1 MYFYFTV
8 HPDVTS
14 HCSFF
19 HSFVPTTQTIK
30 GVSTHTET
38 AVCSCS
44 AARLQTRGR
53 AVTRFRGGDDS
64 PHSFFHTC
72 VTCSMFVTKCQFMER
87 REPWPRGPRG
97 APCLRS
103 AGGGSLLSHQ
113 LINNTNILE
122 QKSYCTFQTLSTSSF
137 LLIHAAKNCCSL
149 FISSKI
155 GAFVVGNKSAS
166 LNVSTFPLLDTG
178 TVPTFF
184 TTQTFVL
191 VCDERA
197 FIYAVIGNLSLD
209 SFTSLAALRGNVP
222 ALI

>member
-1 MYFYFTV
+1 MFIF
-8 HPDVTS
+8 
-14 HCSFF
+14 
-19 HSFVPTTQTIK
+19 
-30 GVSTHTET
+30 
-38 AVCSCS
+38 SCS
-44 AARLQTRGR
+44 AADTWTRGDKI
-53 AVTRFRGGDDS
+53 RGGDDS
-64 PHSFFHTC
+64 PHSFFHKC

-87 REPWPRGPRG
+87 REPRPRGPRG

-103 AGGGSLLSHQ
+103 AVGGSLLSHQ
-113 LINNTNILE
+113 LINNTNILK

-137 LLIHAAKNCCSL
+137 LLIHAAKNCCSW

-184 TTQTFVL
+184 TSQTFVL

-197 FIYAVIGNLSLD
+197 FIYGVIGNLSLD

>member
-1 MYFYFTV
+1 M
-8 HPDVTS
+8 TS

-19 HSFVPTTQTIK
+19 HTFVPTTQTIK

-38 AVCSCS
+38 VVCS

-64 PHSFFHTC
+64 PHSSFHTC
-72 VTCSMFVTKCQFMER
+72 VTCSMFVTKCPFMER
-87 REPWPRGPRG
+87 REPRGPRG

-103 AGGGSLLSHQ
+103 AVGGSLLSHQ

-178 TVPTFF
+178 TVPAFF
-184 TTQTFVL
+184 TSQTFVL

>member
-1 MYFYFTV
+1 M
-8 HPDVTS
+8 TS

-19 HSFVPTTQTIK
+19 HNFVPTTQTIK

-38 AVCSCS
+38 VVCS

-72 VTCSMFVTKCQFMER
+72 VTCSMFVTKYPFMER
-87 REPWPRGPRG
+87 REPRGPRG

-103 AGGGSLLSHQ
+103 AVGGSLLSHQ

-155 GAFVVGNKSAS
+155 GAFVVRNKSAS
-166 LNVSTFPLLDTG
+166 LNMSTFPLLDTG
-178 TVPTFF
+178 TVPAFF
-184 TTQTFVL
+184 TSQTFVL

>member
-1 MYFYFTV
+1 M
-8 HPDVTS
+8 
-14 HCSFF
+14 
-19 HSFVPTTQTIK
+19 
-30 GVSTHTET
+30 
-38 AVCSCS
+38 CS

-72 VTCSMFVTKCQFMER
+72 VTCSMFVTKCPFMER
-87 REPWPRGPRG
+87 RG

-103 AGGGSLLSHQ
+103 AVGGSLLSHQ

-178 TVPTFF
+178 TVPAFF
-184 TTQTFVL
+184 TSQTFVL
-191 VCDERA
+191 VCDERD

>member
-1 MYFYFTV
+1 M
-8 HPDVTS
+8 TS

-19 HSFVPTTQTIK
+19 HNFVPTTQTIK

-38 AVCSCS
+38 VVCSCS

-72 VTCSMFVTKCQFMER
+72 VTCSMFVTKCPFMER
-87 REPWPRGPRG
+87 REPRGPRG

-103 AGGGSLLSHQ
+103 AVGGSLLSHQ

-166 LNVSTFPLLDTG
+166 LNMSTFPLLDTG
-178 TVPTFF
+178 TVPAFF
-184 TTQTFVL
+184 TSQTFVL

>member
-1 MYFYFTV
+1 M
-8 HPDVTS
+8 
-14 HCSFF
+14 
-19 HSFVPTTQTIK
+19 
-30 GVSTHTET
+30 
-38 AVCSCS
+38 CS

-72 VTCSMFVTKCQFMER
+72 VTCSMFVTKCPFMER
-87 REPWPRGPRG
+87 REPRGPRG

-103 AGGGSLLSHQ
+103 AVGGSLLSHQ

-178 TVPTFF
+178 TVPAFF
-184 TTQTFVL
+184 TSQTFVL
-191 VCDERA
+191 VCHERA

>member
-1 MYFYFTV
+1 M
-8 HPDVTS
+8 TS

-19 HSFVPTTQTIK
+19 HNFVPTTQTIK

-38 AVCSCS
+38 VVCSCS

-72 VTCSMFVTKCQFMER
+72 VTCSMFVTKCPFMER
-87 REPWPRGPRG
+87 REPRGPRG

-103 AGGGSLLSHQ
+103 AVGGSLLSHQ

-178 TVPTFF
+178 TVPAFF
-184 TTQTFVL
+184 TSQTFVL